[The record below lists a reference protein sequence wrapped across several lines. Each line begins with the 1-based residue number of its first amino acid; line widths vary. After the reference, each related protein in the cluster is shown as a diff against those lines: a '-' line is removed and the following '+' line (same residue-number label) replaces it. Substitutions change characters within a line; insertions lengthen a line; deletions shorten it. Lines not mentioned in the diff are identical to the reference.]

1 MVSENIQKAYARF
14 EHDRRLRIAKSSN
27 WKSAPQVAA
36 ALELA
41 DTDDGIPSAASPLSI
56 YERKPHFQRRVEALS
71 YPESKSMLA
80 TILPYSGYIPAKEIS
95 REHVFSTQQKLQRD
109 LRRLSVHGRH
119 ESLFCTDVTIFE
131 QIESGSEKP
140 VYYAQ
145 IHFHGI
151 MHKDDRYL
159 LNGLRETRGMQHGA
173 KGMKAIHTT
182 AVTDRAGAAEYCM
195 KWCISQRTF
204 GFNPATER
212 RTMYRPVYP
221 AKRALLMVLYAWTD
235 ITPSQLEFR
244 MNARDPE

>member
-1 MVSENIQKAYARF
+1 MVSKKIQKAYARL
-14 EHDRRLRIAKSSN
+14 EHDRRLHIAKSSK
-27 WKSAPQVAA
+27 WKNAREVAA

-56 YERKPHFQRRVEALS
+56 CACKPHFQRRVAALS
-71 YPESKSMLA
+71 YPARKSMLA

-95 REHVFSTQQKLQRD
+95 REDIFSAQQKLQRD

-119 ESLFCTDVTIFE
+119 ESLFCTDFTIFE

-140 VYYAQ
+140 VYYIQ

-151 MHKDDRYL
+151 MHTDDRYL
-159 LNGLRETRGMQHGA
+159 LDGLRETRGMQHGA

-182 AVTDRAGAAEYCM
+182 AVTDRAGAAEYCL
-195 KWCISQRTF
+195 KWCIPRRTF
-204 GFNPATER
+204 SFNPATER
-212 RTMYRPVYP
+212 RTMFRPVYP
-221 AKRALLMVLYAWTD
+221 AKRPLLMLLYALSD